1 MSDSST
7 SGEHLLCS
15 TLYSPSRTP
24 SVHSYN
30 SLSSAP
36 SPVPARVV
44 HLSPSVS
51 STMGVATVPVT
62 TEPPVPTEQVSPSAP
77 ALRHPLPPKPA
88 RIPTPSPAILSV
100 PPGLNFPRSI
110 PYNAT
115 AMERFLSIYHDN
127 YGHRQSVTW
136 MLTDIGK
143 VPIDHGITVA
153 HRICPGLECYA
164 VVGSFVARGNTEAL
178 FRMKLIGWQ
187 TPDGWHEF
195 AGGLTLPV
203 YLLAPLSHCAKSF
216 SDEEWEYFA
225 CPYALVQHTQE
236 TAQRVRTFVGGNR
249 SIPLPHHDFVTASFL
264 SAFKCFPLLKLF
276 SPGVAAG
283 LTVAIQDLHTPI
295 NDGMVVPPVRFP
307 SASIPMYQYYQ
318 PAPAPAYQA

>member
-15 TLYSPSRTP
+15 TLYLPSRTP

-51 STMGVATVPVT
+51 RAMSIATVN
-62 TEPPVPTEQVSPSAP
+62 TETPVPTEQVSPLAP
-77 ALRHPLPPKPA
+77 ALRHPLPPKPT
-88 RIPTPSPAILSV
+88 RIPTPSPAVLSV
-100 PPGLNFPRSI
+100 PLGLNFPCSI
-110 PYNAT
+110 PYNTA

-127 YGHRQSVTW
+127 YSHRQSVTW

-143 VPIDHGITVA
+143 VPIDHSITVA

-164 VVGSFVARGNTEAL
+164 EVGSFVARGNTEAL
-178 FRMKLIGWQ
+178 FRMKLVGWQ
-187 TPDGWHEF
+187 MPESWHEF

-203 YLLAPLSHCAKSF
+203 YLLAPLSHCTKSF
-216 SDEEWEYFA
+216 SDKEWEYFA
-225 CPYALVQHTQE
+225 YPYALVQHTQE
-236 TAQRVRTFVGGNR
+236 TAQRVRTFVGGNH
-249 SIPLPHHDFVTASFL
+249 SILLPHHDFVTVSFL

-276 SPGVAAG
+276 SPGVAVG

-295 NDGMVVPPVRFP
+295 NDSMVVPPVCFP
-307 SASIPMYQYYQ
+307 SASALTYQYYQ